1 MTIPDIG
8 DTITCEHRGQRITG
22 RIVGYEN
29 AGQRHRMPPG
39 RLYLV
44 QVPGEDGWREV
55 HENALRE
62 TACDVGR

>member
-1 MTIPDIG
+1 
-8 DTITCEHRGQRITG
+8 
-22 RIVGYEN
+22 
-29 AGQRHRMPPG
+29 MPPG